1 MKSGH
6 VAGPSNT
13 NPMNSNEVYNG
24 SAYDNLSESG
34 EPFDQTP
41 GSRQGSSIG
50 MVNRQARVMA

>member
-6 VAGPSNT
+6 IGPSNT
-13 NPMNSNEVYNG
+13 NPMNSNEVYNN

-34 EPFDQTP
+34 EPFDQMP